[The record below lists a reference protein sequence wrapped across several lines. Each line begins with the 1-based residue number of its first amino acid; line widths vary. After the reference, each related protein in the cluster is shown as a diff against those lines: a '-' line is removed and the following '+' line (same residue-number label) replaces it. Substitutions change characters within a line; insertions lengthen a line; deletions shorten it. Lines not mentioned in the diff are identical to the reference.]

1 MENGVGRISAHHY
14 RYRDAFDGWPS
25 FDEAVERSSGA
36 AEAPV
41 IIFSSLITED
51 LRHQGEKAGADA
63 QVSKPEIMELVTK
76 IDQYIL

>member
-1 MENGVGRISAHHY
+1 MDGHHLTKLLK
-14 RYRDAFDGWPS
+14 DHQELP
-25 FDEAVERSSGA
+25 
-36 AEAPV
+36 EAPV